1 MNLAFYYHIPIV
13 KNNDKLYIPSY
24 LGVFLASLSSQVS
37 HLNLIMH
44 EASGNDILTCDFELQ
59 KDNVT
64 WYNLGLKSPAWH
76 RAIFHKKILKSILK
90 KIQGVDVLLIRSPS
104 PLAPYFYKYFPRKK
118 ICFMIVG
125 DYNESVKNSN
135 PKNFKSIITLF
146 YLIFNNWLFKRQISK
161 TKTLV
166 NSQELFNKYQYLA
179 FKIEQI
185 KTTTLSRN
193 DFFERHNTCQNNVIN
208 LIFTGRIDLQKGLV
222 ELVTATSYL
231 IKRNRNVVCNIVGWE
246 SNINNPVQKELVSL
260 AKLLKIEKQLI
271 FHGRQSVGA
280 MLNSKYR
287 MADIF
292 VLPSYH
298 EGFPRTIW
306 EAMANSLPVITTP
319 VGSIPKTLTKEENV
333 LLVKPKESIKLAN
346 EIERIID
353 NSSLRKKLIKNGF
366 IIALENTL
374 ENQTTNLITK
384 LKDE

>member
-44 EASGNDILTCDFELQ
+44 EASGNDILACDFELQ